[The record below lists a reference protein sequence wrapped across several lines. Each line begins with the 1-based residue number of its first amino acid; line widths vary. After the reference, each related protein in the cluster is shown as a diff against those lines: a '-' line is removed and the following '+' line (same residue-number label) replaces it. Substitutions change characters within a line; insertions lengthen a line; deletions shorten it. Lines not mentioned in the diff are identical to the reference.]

1 MKREHRL
8 RYIEILNAGKQIAD
22 KCYSDNTYIKWK
34 NDTNGNIP
42 YSIISD
48 YIKDNL
54 SIDKYDRYE
63 FNIIRKT
70 FIDQLTHLIES
81 NTNYQTRVSLDIPF
95 CTTLSITNKDTN

>member
-1 MKREHRL
+1 MNRQTKYNECV
-8 RYIEILNAGKQIAD
+8 NFGTQIAD
-22 KCYSDNTYIKWK
+22 KCYSDNIYIEWK
-34 NDTNGNIP
+34 NNTNGNIP

-63 FNIIRKT
+63 FNTIRKS

-81 NTNYQTRVSLDIPF
+81 NTNYQTKVTIDIPF
-95 CTTLSITNKDTN
+95 FTTLSITDTN